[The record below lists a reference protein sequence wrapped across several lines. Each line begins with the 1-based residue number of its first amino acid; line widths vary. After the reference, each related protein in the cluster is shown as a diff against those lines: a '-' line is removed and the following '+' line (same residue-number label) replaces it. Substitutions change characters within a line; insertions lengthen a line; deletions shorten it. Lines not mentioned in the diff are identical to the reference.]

1 MKLEELSL
9 KRLTIENLELAKII
23 DNDGFKPD
31 IIVYI
36 EKGGYIIG
44 RDLSNYFSVI
54 AIGIHANRK
63 GNKIKKFLMPIAV
76 HLPRFICNYLR
87 KIELKSSIHT
97 MSKERNVFFSK
108 MIEANI
114 FKSVSKILIVD
125 DSVDT
130 GYSIKFVR
138 KKLEEMF
145 VNVKDI
151 RVAALNVWTKSF
163 SVVNTDYYLWKDTII
178 ITPMSKDS
186 KEYKIFLK
194 LYDEKK
200 E

>member
-1 MKLEELSL
+1 
-9 KRLTIENLELAKII
+9 
-23 DNDGFKPD
+23 
-31 IIVYI
+31 
-36 EKGGYIIG
+36 
-44 RDLSNYFSVI
+44 
-54 AIGIHANRK
+54 
-63 GNKIKKFLMPIAV
+63 
-76 HLPRFICNYLR
+76 
-87 KIELKSSIHT
+87 
-97 MSKERNVFFSK
+97 

-138 KKLEEMF
+138 KKLEETF

-178 ITPMSKDS
+178 VTPMSKDS
-186 KEYKIFLK
+186 KEYKIF
-194 LYDEKK
+194 
-200 E
+200 